1 MRSSFVAVAPC
12 SELGPLEM
20 QVLGSFAAAESLCV
34 SDVRHRLDAQGAELA
49 YTTVMTVLSRLYD
62 KGLLVR
68 RKDGRRFRYSLAKDA
83 ARVTTGIVARIH
95 RALFHNVRLRP
106 FAALLDEDELS
117 TDELRVLRKLVD
129 AKLKGRAK

>member
-1 MRSSFVAVAPC
+1 MR
-12 SELGPLEM
+12 
-20 QVLGSFAAAESLCV
+20 VLGSFTGAESLSV
-34 SDVRHRLDAQGAELA
+34 SDVRHRLDARGSELA
-49 YTTVMTVLSRLYD
+49 YTTVMTVLSRLHE

-68 RKDGRRFRYSLAKDA
+68 QKEGRRFRYALAKDA

-117 TDELRVLRKLVD
+117 TDELRALRKLVD
-129 AKLKGRAK
+129 AKLKGRPR

>member
-1 MRSSFVAVAPC
+1 
-12 SELGPLEM
+12 M
-20 QVLGSFAAAESLCV
+20 QVLGSFAGTESLSV
-34 SDVRHRLDAQGAELA
+34 SDVRHRLDVKGAELA
-49 YTTVMTVLSRLYD
+49 YTTVMTVLSRLHD

-68 RKDGRRFRYSLAKDA
+68 HKDGRRFRYALAKDA

-117 TDELRVLRKLVD
+117 TDELRALRKLVD
-129 AKLKGRAK
+129 EKLKGRAK